1 VTDWQ
6 VVFLGIMAFALV
18 VMALAQLAVAVA
30 LAKSARHVLGAV
42 DELKR
47 EVRPLMAKV
56 NRVADD
62 ANRVSALA
70 VVQAERI
77 DALIQQTSSRMD
89 ETFGI
94 LHSAV
99 IEPVRQGTALLAAV
113 RAGIAAIREWQSAQR
128 RSSAAGRDDED
139 PLFVG

>member
-1 VTDWQ
+1 MTDWQ

-30 LAKSARHVLGAV
+30 LARSVKHVLGAV
-42 DELKR
+42 DELKQ

-62 ANRVSALA
+62 ASRVSALA
-70 VVQAERI
+70 VVQAQRI
-77 DALIQQTSSRMD
+77 DALILQTTARVD
-89 ETFGI
+89 DTFSI
-94 LHSAV
+94 LHSTV
-99 IEPVRQGTALLAAV
+99 VEPIRQGTAIIAAV
-113 RAGIAAIREWQSAQR
+113 RAGISAIREWQSAQR